1 MITPNQPIVCV
12 DSTLGSTNQVPSD
25 WDSRPSYYSGD
36 FTFVTGGVQIG
47 GGTAK
52 TTVDFLKAPC
62 KNAILRIYVDA
73 LSLAAGS
80 TATLAGLNNL
90 NIDSVGWWQIP
101 ITSSIFDI
109 ILGDPSDI
117 IVITDM
123 EIYCFSVDEEE
134 CTNCKTG
141 DYSQP
146 ILINLSPLPTNT
158 DSLSLQM
165 DGIFCQT
172 SIVLNFCESP
182 ASWILAT
189 SAPYDDQTWIEFLDE
204 PCSLVVDGGCTPEQ
218 ATSAWEATAET
229 NIDLVTGGHYSITL
243 TLGELDGEFCGNV
256 DILIDGVIVSNAE
269 NIACP
274 GEHTFYFTWAGSS
287 GLFPLVIRVQA
298 QNVNGVYKAKMELVG
313 IAINRASGATVTL
326 LPSNSLTSVSYANNF
341 KTSYVFGAFTAAQPD
356 QGHFFYQF
364 GFTSDTLVPYSQ
376 YDCFRMIITQDYGCS
391 SDMQYCITET
401 YKWITD
407 TCNTIRVLA
416 SQDVT
421 DEKGACAFGFQ
432 YPPSGVF
439 TGGFFHRTRIYG
451 ELRNPQFDGEMV
463 SYQDSAG
470 RKRVVYAES
479 REFME
484 MAVNLS
490 PKYVHNFLRLA
501 CRHDIFNLNDSVLP
515 QADYFT
521 RSETYSPTWIR
532 TRTVAPAFL
541 EIEVKEQ
548 NLRKDPC
555 CDGLPVNPTDCETT
569 CEPCP
574 EEEGGEG

>member
-12 DSTLGSTNQVPSD
+12 DSTLDSKNWVPDDWKTNSA
-25 WDSRPSYYSGD
+25 YYEGD
-36 FTFVTGGVQIG
+36 VTLG
-47 GGTAK
+47 GGAIVLGGGSPK
-52 TTVDFLKAPC
+52 ITVNFFSNKPPC
-62 KNAILRIYVDA
+62 KNAILRVNVSSFDVLDGCTVTIN
-73 LSLAAGS
+73 
-80 TATLAGLNNL
+80 GLNDL
-90 NIDSVGWWQIP
+90 QITSAGWWQIP
-101 ITSSIFDI
+101 ITASVFDVSISCAESSIT
-109 ILGDPSDI
+109 
-117 IVITDM
+117 IVDM
-123 EIYCFSVDEEE
+123 RISCFSVDEED

-146 ILINLSPLPTNT
+146 ILINKITPTNT

-165 DGIFCQT
+165 PAIFCPN
-172 SIVLNFCESP
+172 SIVSDFCEEGSP
-182 ASWILAT
+182 WGLAV
-189 SAPYDDQTWIEFLDE
+189 SEPYEEETWIFYEEE
-204 PCSLVVDGGCTPEQ
+204 PCELIVDGGCADPT
-218 ATSAWEATAET
+218 ATSPWYASATQSAIFFA
-229 NIDLVTGGHYSITL
+229 NQHYSITL
-243 TLGELDGEFCGNV
+243 TLDDVGGEFCGDV
-256 DILIDGVIVSNAE
+256 DILIDGEIVSNAE
-269 NIACP
+269 GISCP
-274 GEHTFYFTWAGSS
+274 GTHTFYFTWD
-287 GLFPLVIRVQA
+287 GLTGTQTIEVRVNALLV
-298 QNVNGVYKAKMELVG
+298 GGLYKAKMKLTGFE
-313 IAINRASGATVTL
+313 INRASGATVTL
-326 LPSNSLTSVSYANNF
+326 LPSDSLTSVNYGNNF
-341 KTSYVFGAFTAAQPD
+341 KTSYVFGAFTAIQPD
-356 QGHFFYQF
+356 QGYFFYQF
-364 GFTSDTLVPYSQ
+364 GFTSDTLAPYSQ
-376 YDCFRMIITQDYGCS
+376 HDCFRLLITQDYSCNN
-391 SDMQYCITET
+391 DFQYCVTET
-401 YKWITD
+401 YKWVTD

-451 ELRNPQFDGEMV
+451 ELRNPQFDGEVV

-484 MAVNLS
+484 MVVNLS

-501 CRHDIFNLNDSVLP
+501 CRHDIFNLNDSILP

-555 CDGLPVNPTDCETT
+555 CDGTPVNPTDCDTT
-569 CEPCP
+569 CEPC
-574 EEEGGEG
+574 EEIGEG

>member
-12 DSTLGSTNQVPSD
+12 DSTLGTTNYTPSD
-25 WDSRPSYYSGD
+25 WTTKASYYQGD
-36 FTFVTGGVQIG
+36 ATLIPGTGVEFG
-47 GGTAK
+47 GGAP
-52 TTVDFLKAPC
+52 TTKVIFTTKPPC
-62 KNAILRIYVDA
+62 KNAILRVNVTGLTLDP
-73 LSLAAGS
+73 GC
-80 TATLAGLNNL
+80 TATLVGLNNL

-101 ITSSIFDI
+101 ITSVAFEVVISC
-109 ILGDPSDI
+109 PSGFLA
-117 IVITDM
+117 ITDM
-123 EIYCFSVDEEE
+123 EILCFSVDEED

-146 ILINLSPLPTNT
+146 ILLNKILPTNT

-165 DGIFCQT
+165 EGIFCPT
-172 SIVLNFCESP
+172 NIIADFCVDGS
-182 ASWILAT
+182 AWTLAT
-189 SAPYDDQTWIEFLDE
+189 SAPYAAQTWIDLNDI
-204 PCSLVVDGGCTPEQ
+204 PCYISVDGGCTPVQ
-218 ATSAWEATAET
+218 ATSNWSATAT
-229 NIDLVTGGHYSITL
+229 ATIDLVTGGHYSITL
-243 TLGELDGEFCGNV
+243 TLDGLEGEFCGNV
-256 DILIDGVIVSNAE
+256 DILLDGAIVSTAE
-269 NIACP
+269 NLSCP
-274 GEHTFYFTWAGSS
+274 GDYTFYFTWTGDPGTYS
-287 GLFPLVIRVQA
+287 LVVRFQPQLI
-298 QNVNGVYKAKMELVG
+298 NGVYKAKMKLTSIEV
-313 IAINRASGATVTL
+313 NRASGATVTL
-326 LPSNSLTSVSYANNF
+326 LPSDHLTNVDYANNF
-341 KTSYVFGAFTAAQPD
+341 KTSYVFGVFTAIQPD

-364 GFTSDTLVPYSQ
+364 GFTSGTLAPYSQ
-376 YDCFRMIITQDYGCS
+376 YDCFRLLITQDYSCNN
-391 SDMQYCITET
+391 DFQYCVTET
-401 YKWITD
+401 YKWVTD

-451 ELRNPQFDGEMV
+451 ELRNPQFDGEVV

-484 MAVNLS
+484 MVVNLS

-501 CRHDIFNLNDSVLP
+501 CRHDIFNLNDSILP

-555 CDGLPVNPTDCETT
+555 CDGTPVNPTDCDTT
-569 CEPCP
+569 CEPC
-574 EEEGGEG
+574 EEIG

>member
-12 DSTLGSTNQVPSD
+12 DSTLGATNYTPSD
-25 WDSRPSYYSGD
+25 WTTNASYYQGD
-36 FTFVTGGVQIG
+36 ATLIPGTGVEFG
-47 GGTAK
+47 GGTASTK
-52 TTVDFLKAPC
+52 ITFTTKPPC
-62 KNAILRIYVDA
+62 KNAILRVNVTGLTITD
-73 LSLAAGS
+73 GC
-80 TATLAGLNNL
+80 TATLIGLNNL
-90 NIDSVGWWQIP
+90 NINSVGWWQIP
-101 ITSSIFDI
+101 ITSATFEIALSCS
-109 ILGDPSDI
+109 SDFLA
-117 IVITDM
+117 ITDM
-123 EIYCFSVDEEE
+123 DIFCFSVDEED

-146 ILINLSPLPTNT
+146 ILLNKILPTNT

-165 DGIFCQT
+165 EGIFCPT
-172 SIVLNFCESP
+172 SLVPNFCP
-182 ASWILAT
+182 NNGSWTRAT
-189 SAPYDDQTWIEFLDE
+189 SAPYAAQTWIAYNAS
-204 PCSLVVDGGCTPEQ
+204 PCYLYVNGGCTPVQ
-218 ATSAWEATAET
+218 ATSNWSATAT
-229 NIDLVTGGHYSITL
+229 RNIDVVTGGHYSISL
-243 TLGELDGEFCGNV
+243 TLDELSNEFCGNV
-256 DILIDGVIVSNAE
+256 DILLNGAIVSTAE
-269 NIACP
+269 NLSCP
-274 GEHTFYFTWAGSS
+274 GDYTFYFTWTGATGT
-287 GLFPLVIRVQA
+287 FPLVVRVQP
-298 QNVNGVYKAKMELVG
+298 QLISGLYKAKLKLTSIQV
-313 IAINRASGATVTL
+313 NRASGATVTL
-326 LPSNSLTSVSYANNF
+326 LPSDSLTGIDYTKNF
-341 KTSYVFGAFTAAQPD
+341 KTGYVFGVFTAIQPD

-364 GFTSDTLVPYSQ
+364 GFTSDTLSPYSQ
-376 YDCFRMIITQDYGCS
+376 YDCFRLLITQDYSCN
-391 SDMQYCITET
+391 DTMQYCVTET
-401 YKWITD
+401 YKWVTD
-407 TCNTIRVLA
+407 TCNTVRVLA

-451 ELRNPQFDGEMV
+451 ELRNPQFDGEVV

-484 MAVNLS
+484 MVVNLS

-501 CRHDIFNLNDSVLP
+501 CRHDIFNLNDSILP

-555 CDGLPVNPTDCETT
+555 CDGTPVNPTDCDTT
-569 CEPCP
+569 CEPCA
-574 EEEGGEG
+574 GIG

>member
-12 DSTLGSTNQVPSD
+12 DSTLGTTNYTPSD
-25 WDSRPSYYSGD
+25 WTTKLSYYQGD
-36 FTFVTGGVQIG
+36 ATLIPGTGVEFG
-47 GGTAK
+47 GGASSTK
-52 TTVDFLKAPC
+52 VIYTTKPPC
-62 KNAILRIYVDA
+62 KNAILRVNVT
-73 LSLAAGS
+73 SLTLDPGC
-80 TATLAGLNNL
+80 TATLVGLNNL
-90 NIDSVGWWQIP
+90 NINSVGWWQIP
-101 ITSSIFDI
+101 ITSVAFEVI
-109 ILGDPSDI
+109 ISCAGSFI
-117 IVITDM
+117 TITDM
-123 EIYCFSVDEEE
+123 EILCFSVDEEE

-146 ILINLSPLPTNT
+146 ILLNKTLPTNT

-165 DGIFCQT
+165 EGIFCPT
-172 SIVLNFCESP
+172 NIIADFCVDE
-182 ASWILAT
+182 AAWTLAT
-189 SAPYDDQTWIEFLDE
+189 SAPYAAQTWIGINDV
-204 PCSLVVDGGCTPEQ
+204 PCYIYVNGGCTPVQ
-218 ATSAWEATAET
+218 ATSNWSSTATT
-229 NIDLVTGGHYSITL
+229 NIDLVAGGHYSITL
-243 TLGELDGEFCGNV
+243 TLGELEGEFCGNV
-256 DILIDGVIVSNAE
+256 DILIDGAIVSTAE
-269 NIACP
+269 NLSCP
-274 GEHTFYFTWAGSS
+274 GDYTFYFTWTGDPGTYSLVVRFQPQLIN
-287 GLFPLVIRVQA
+287 GL
-298 QNVNGVYKAKMELVG
+298 YKAKMKLTSIEV
-313 IAINRASGATVTL
+313 NRASGATVTL
-326 LPSNSLTSVSYANNF
+326 LPSDSLTSVNYGNSF
-341 KTSYVFGAFTAAQPD
+341 KTGYVFAVSD

-364 GFTSDTLVPYSQ
+364 GFTSDTLAPYSQ
-376 YDCFRMIITQDYGCS
+376 YDCFRLLITQDYGCNNE
-391 SDMQYCITET
+391 MQYCITET
-401 YKWITD
+401 YKWVTD

-451 ELRNPQFDGEMV
+451 ELRNPQFDGEVV

-484 MAVNLS
+484 MVVNIS

-501 CRHDIFNLNDSVLP
+501 CRHDIFNLNDSILP

-555 CDGLPVNPTDCETT
+555 CDGTPVNPTDCDTT
-569 CEPCP
+569 CEPC
-574 EEEGGEG
+574 GEIG

>member
-12 DSTLGSTNQVPSD
+12 DSTLGTTNYTPSD
-25 WDSRPSYYSGD
+25 WTTKLSYYQGD
-36 FTFVTGGVQIG
+36 ATLIPGTGVEFG
-47 GGTAK
+47 GGAPSTK
-52 TTVDFLKAPC
+52 VIYTTKPPC
-62 KNAILRIYVDA
+62 KNAILRVNVT
-73 LSLAAGS
+73 SLTLDPGC
-80 TATLAGLNNL
+80 TATLVGLNNL

-101 ITSSIFDI
+101 ITSVAFEVI
-109 ILGDPSDI
+109 ISFAGSFI
-117 IVITDM
+117 TITDM
-123 EIYCFSVDEEE
+123 EILCFSVDEEE

-146 ILINLSPLPTNT
+146 ILLNKTLPTST

-165 DGIFCQT
+165 EGIFCPT
-172 SIVLNFCESP
+172 NIIADFCVDE
-182 ASWILAT
+182 ASWTLAT
-189 SAPYDDQTWIEFLDE
+189 SAPYAAQTWIDINNA
-204 PCSLVVDGGCTPEQ
+204 PCYIYVDGGCTPVQ
-218 ATSAWEATAET
+218 ATSNWSATATT

-243 TLGELDGEFCGNV
+243 TLGELEGEFCGNV
-256 DILIDGVIVSNAE
+256 DILLDGAIVSTAE
-269 NIACP
+269 NLSCP
-274 GEHTFYFTWAGSS
+274 GDYTFYFTWTGDPGTYSLVVRFQPQLIN
-287 GLFPLVIRVQA
+287 GL
-298 QNVNGVYKAKMELVG
+298 YKAKMKLTSIEV
-313 IAINRASGATVTL
+313 NRGSGATVTL
-326 LPSNSLTSVSYANNF
+326 LPSNSLTSVNYSNNF
-341 KTSYVFGAFTAAQPD
+341 KTVNVFAVSD

-364 GFTSDTLVPYSQ
+364 TFTSGTLTPYSQ
-376 YDCFRMIITQDYGCS
+376 YDCFRLLITQDYSCNET
-391 SDMQYCITET
+391 MQYCVTET
-401 YKWITD
+401 YKWVTD

-451 ELRNPQFDGEMV
+451 ELRNPQFDGEVV

-484 MAVNLS
+484 MMVNLS

-501 CRHDIFNLNDSVLP
+501 CRHDIFNLNDSILP

-555 CDGLPVNPTDCETT
+555 CDGTPVNPTDCDTT
-569 CEPCP
+569 CEPCA
-574 EEEGGEG
+574 EIG

>member
-12 DSTLGSTNQVPSD
+12 DSTLGATNYTPSD
-25 WDSRPSYYSGD
+25 WTTKSSYYQGD
-36 FTFVTGGVQIG
+36 ATLIPGTGVEFG
-47 GGTAK
+47 GGAA
-52 TTVDFLKAPC
+52 TTKVVYTTKPPC
-62 KNAILRIYVDA
+62 KNAILRVNVT
-73 LSLAAGS
+73 SLTLDPGC
-80 TATLAGLNNL
+80 TATLVGLNNL

-101 ITSSIFDI
+101 ITSVAFEVVISCAGSFIT
-109 ILGDPSDI
+109 
-117 IVITDM
+117 ITDM
-123 EIYCFSVDEEE
+123 EILCFSVDEEE

-146 ILINLSPLPTNT
+146 ILLNKDAINT

-165 DGIFCQT
+165 EGIFCPT
-172 SIVLNFCESP
+172 NIIADFCVDE
-182 ASWILAT
+182 ASWALAT
-189 SAPYDDQTWIEFLDE
+189 SAPYAAQSWIGINAS
-204 PCSLVVDGGCTPEQ
+204 PCYIFVDGGCTPVQ
-218 ATSAWEATAET
+218 ATSNWSATATT

-243 TLGELDGEFCGNV
+243 TLDELEGEFCGNV
-256 DILIDGVIVSNAE
+256 DILLDGAIVSTAE
-269 NIACP
+269 NLSCP
-274 GEHTFYFTWAGSS
+274 GDYTFYFTWTGNPGTYSLVVRFQPQLIN
-287 GLFPLVIRVQA
+287 GL
-298 QNVNGVYKAKMELVG
+298 YKAKMKLTSIEV
-313 IAINRASGATVTL
+313 NRASGATVTL
-326 LPSNSLTSVSYANNF
+326 LPSDSLTGVDYANNF
-341 KTSYVFGAFTAAQPD
+341 KTSYVFGVFTGVQPD

-364 GFTSDTLVPYSQ
+364 GFTADNLTPYSQ
-376 YDCFRMIITQDYGCS
+376 YDCFRLLITQDYSCNET
-391 SDMQYCITET
+391 MQYCVTET
-401 YKWITD
+401 YKWVTD

-451 ELRNPQFDGEMV
+451 ELRNPQFDGEVV

-501 CRHDIFNLNDSVLP
+501 CRHDIFNLNDSILP

-521 RSETYSPTWIR
+521 RSEVYSPTWIR

-555 CDGLPVNPTDCETT
+555 CDGTPVNPTDCDTT
-569 CEPCP
+569 CEPCA
-574 EEEGGEG
+574 EIG

>member
-12 DSTLGSTNQVPSD
+12 DSTLGTTNYTPSD
-25 WDSRPSYYSGD
+25 WTTKLSYYQGD
-36 FTFVTGGVQIG
+36 ATLIPGTGVEFG
-47 GGTAK
+47 GGAPSTK
-52 TTVDFLKAPC
+52 VIYTTKPPC
-62 KNAILRIYVDA
+62 KNAILRVNVT
-73 LSLAAGS
+73 SLTLDPGC
-80 TATLAGLNNL
+80 TATLVGLNNL
-90 NIDSVGWWQIP
+90 NINSVGWWQIP
-101 ITSSIFDI
+101 ITSVAFEV
-109 ILGDPSDI
+109 
-117 IVITDM
+117 IVSCAGSFITITDM
-123 EIYCFSVDEEE
+123 EILCFSVDEEE

-146 ILINLSPLPTNT
+146 ILLNKTLPTNT

-165 DGIFCQT
+165 EGIFCPT
-172 SIVLNFCESP
+172 NIIADFCVDEG
-182 ASWILAT
+182 SWVLAT
-189 SAPYDDQTWIEFLDE
+189 SAPYAAQTWIDINDV
-204 PCSLVVDGGCTPEQ
+204 PCYIYVDGGCTPVQ
-218 ATSAWEATAET
+218 ATSNWSATATT

-243 TLGELDGEFCGNV
+243 TLGELEGEFCGNV
-256 DILIDGVIVSNAE
+256 DILLDGAIVSTAE
-269 NIACP
+269 NLSCP
-274 GEHTFYFTWAGSS
+274 GDYTFYFTWTGDPGTYSLVVRFQPQLIN
-287 GLFPLVIRVQA
+287 GL
-298 QNVNGVYKAKMELVG
+298 YKAKMKLTSIEV
-313 IAINRASGATVTL
+313 NRASGATVTL
-326 LPSNSLTSVSYANNF
+326 LPSNSLTNVDYSNNF
-341 KTSYVFGAFTAAQPD
+341 KTSYVFGIFTGVQPD

-364 GFTSDTLVPYSQ
+364 GFTSDSLTPYSQ
-376 YDCFRMIITQDYGCS
+376 YDCFRLIITQDYGCS

-401 YKWITD
+401 YKWVTD

-451 ELRNPQFDGEMV
+451 ELRNPQFDGEVV

-484 MAVNLS
+484 MVVNLS

-501 CRHDIFNLNDSVLP
+501 CRHDIFNLNDSILP
-515 QADYFT
+515 QADYFA

-555 CDGLPVNPTDCETT
+555 CDGTPVNPTDCDTT
-569 CEPCP
+569 CEPCA
-574 EEEGGEG
+574 EIG

>member
-12 DSTLGSTNQVPSD
+12 DSTLGATNYTPSD
-25 WDSRPSYYSGD
+25 WTTKLSYYQGD
-36 FTFVTGGVQIG
+36 ATLIPGTGVEFG
-47 GGTAK
+47 GGAA
-52 TTVDFLKAPC
+52 TTKVVYTTKPPC
-62 KNAILRIYVDA
+62 KNAILRVNVT
-73 LSLAAGS
+73 SLTLDPGC
-80 TATLAGLNNL
+80 TATLVGLNNL
-90 NIDSVGWWQIP
+90 NINSVGWWQIP
-101 ITSSIFDI
+101 ITSVAFEI
-109 ILGDPSDI
+109 IISCAGSFI
-117 IVITDM
+117 TITDM
-123 EIYCFSVDEEE
+123 EILCFSVDEEE

-146 ILINLSPLPTNT
+146 ILINKALPTST

-165 DGIFCQT
+165 EGIFCPT
-172 SIVLNFCESP
+172 NIIADFCVDE
-182 ASWILAT
+182 ASWVLAT
-189 SAPYDDQTWIEFLDE
+189 SAPYAAQPWIDINNS
-204 PCSLVVDGGCTPEQ
+204 PCYIYVNGGCTPVQ
-218 ATSAWEATAET
+218 ATSNWSATATT

-243 TLGELDGEFCGNV
+243 TLGELEGEFCGNV
-256 DILIDGVIVSNAE
+256 DILLDGAIVSTAE
-269 NIACP
+269 NLSCP
-274 GEHTFYFTWAGSS
+274 GDYTFYFTWTGGPGTYSLVVRFQPQLIN
-287 GLFPLVIRVQA
+287 GL
-298 QNVNGVYKAKMELVG
+298 YKAKMKLTSIEV
-313 IAINRASGATVTL
+313 NRASGATVTL
-326 LPSNSLTSVSYANNF
+326 LPSDSLTSVNYDNNF
-341 KTSYVFGAFTAAQPD
+341 KTVNVFAVSD

-364 GFTSDTLVPYSQ
+364 AFTSGTLTPYSQ
-376 YDCFRMIITQDYGCS
+376 YDCFRLLITQDYSCNET
-391 SDMQYCITET
+391 MQYCVTET
-401 YKWITD
+401 YKWVTD

-421 DEKGACAFGFQ
+421 DEEGACAFGFQ

-439 TGGFFHRTRIYG
+439 SGGFFHRTRIYG
-451 ELRNPQFDGEMV
+451 ELRNPQFDGEVV

-484 MAVNLS
+484 MVVNLS

-501 CRHDIFNLNDSVLP
+501 CRHDIFNLNDSILP

-555 CDGLPVNPTDCETT
+555 CDGTPVNPTDCDTI
-569 CEPCP
+569 CEPC
-574 EEEGGEG
+574 EEIG

>member
-12 DSTLGSTNQVPSD
+12 DSTLGATNYTPSD
-25 WDSRPSYYSGD
+25 WTTKASYYQGD
-36 FTFVTGGVQIG
+36 ATLIPGTGVEFG
-47 GGTAK
+47 GGAPSTK
-52 TTVDFLKAPC
+52 VVFTTKPPC
-62 KNAILRIYVDA
+62 KNAILRVNVTGITLDP
-73 LSLAAGS
+73 GC
-80 TATLAGLNNL
+80 TATLVGLNNL

-101 ITSSIFDI
+101 ITSVAFEVVISCAGSFIA
-109 ILGDPSDI
+109 
-117 IVITDM
+117 ITDM
-123 EIYCFSVDEEE
+123 EILCFSVDEED

-146 ILINLSPLPTNT
+146 ILLNKTLPTNT

-165 DGIFCQT
+165 EGIFCPT
-172 SIVLNFCESP
+172 NIIADFCVDGS
-182 ASWILAT
+182 AWTLAT
-189 SAPYDDQTWIEFLDE
+189 SAPYAAQTWIDLNDI
-204 PCSLVVDGGCTPEQ
+204 PCYIYVDGGCTPVQ
-218 ATSAWEATAET
+218 ATSNWSATAT
-229 NIDLVTGGHYSITL
+229 ATIDLVTGGHYSITL
-243 TLGELDGEFCGNV
+243 TLDELEGEFCGNV
-256 DILIDGVIVSNAE
+256 DILLDGAIVSTAE
-269 NIACP
+269 NLSCP
-274 GEHTFYFTWAGSS
+274 GDYTFYFTWLGDPGTYS
-287 GLFPLVIRVQA
+287 LVVRFQPQLI
-298 QNVNGVYKAKMELVG
+298 NGFYKAKMKFTSIEV
-313 IAINRASGATVTL
+313 NRASGATVTL
-326 LPSNSLTSVSYANNF
+326 LPSDHLTNVDYANNF
-341 KTSYVFGAFTAAQPD
+341 KTSYVFGVFTAIQPD

-364 GFTSDTLVPYSQ
+364 GFTSDTLAPYSQ
-376 YDCFRMIITQDYGCS
+376 YDCFRLLITQDYSCN
-391 SDMQYCITET
+391 DTMQYCVTET
-401 YKWITD
+401 YKWVTD

-451 ELRNPQFDGEMV
+451 ELRNPQFDGEVV

-484 MAVNLS
+484 MVVNLS

-501 CRHDIFNLNDSVLP
+501 CRHDIFNLNDSILP

-555 CDGLPVNPTDCETT
+555 CDGTPVNPTDCDTT
-569 CEPCP
+569 CEPC
-574 EEEGGEG
+574 EEIG

>member
-12 DSTLGSTNQVPSD
+12 DSTLDSKNWVPDD
-25 WDSRPSYYSGD
+25 WKTKIGYYDGD
-36 FTFVTGGVQIG
+36 ATLVAGIGVKFGGNSP
-47 GGTAK
+47 K
-52 TTVDFLKAPC
+52 TTVNFFSNKAPC
-62 KNAILRIYVDA
+62 KNAILRVYVTEVV
-73 LSLAAGS
+73 LASGC
-80 TATLAGLNNL
+80 TATLVGLNDL

-101 ITSSIFDI
+101 ITSSVFDVSI
-109 ILGDPSDI
+109 SCPGSNITISDMRI
-117 IVITDM
+117 S
-123 EIYCFSVDEEE
+123 CFSVDEEE

-146 ILINLSPLPTNT
+146 ILINKITPTNT

-165 DGIFCQT
+165 EGIFCPT
-172 SIVLNFCESP
+172 SIIADFCVDG
-182 ASWILAT
+182 AAWTLAT
-189 SAPYDDQTWIEFLDE
+189 SAPYAAQTWIDLNDI
-204 PCSLVVDGGCTPEQ
+204 PCYIFVDGGCTPVP
-218 ATSAWEATAET
+218 ATSNWSATAT
-229 NIDLVTGGHYSITL
+229 ASIDLVTGGHYSITL
-243 TLGELDGEFCGNV
+243 TLDELEGEFCGNV
-256 DILIDGVIVSNAE
+256 DILLDGAIVSTAE
-269 NIACP
+269 NLSCP
-274 GEHTFYFTWAGSS
+274 GDYTFYFTWTGDPGTYSLVVRFQPQLIN
-287 GLFPLVIRVQA
+287 GL
-298 QNVNGVYKAKMELVG
+298 YKAKMKLTSIEV
-313 IAINRASGATVTL
+313 NRASGATVTL
-326 LPSNSLTSVSYANNF
+326 LPSNSLTSIDYSNNF
-341 KTSYVFGAFTAAQPD
+341 KTSYVFGAFTAVQPD

-364 GFTSDTLVPYSQ
+364 GFTSDTLAPYSQ
-376 YDCFRMIITQDYGCS
+376 YDCFRLLITQDYGCNNE
-391 SDMQYCITET
+391 MQYCITET
-401 YKWITD
+401 YKWVTD

-451 ELRNPQFDGEMV
+451 ELRNPQFDGEVV

-484 MAVNLS
+484 MVVNLS

-501 CRHDIFNLNDSVLP
+501 CRHDVFNLNDSILP

-521 RSETYSPTWIR
+521 RSETYSPTWVR

-555 CDGLPVNPTDCETT
+555 CDGTPVNPTDCDTT
-569 CEPCP
+569 CEPCA
-574 EEEGGEG
+574 EIG